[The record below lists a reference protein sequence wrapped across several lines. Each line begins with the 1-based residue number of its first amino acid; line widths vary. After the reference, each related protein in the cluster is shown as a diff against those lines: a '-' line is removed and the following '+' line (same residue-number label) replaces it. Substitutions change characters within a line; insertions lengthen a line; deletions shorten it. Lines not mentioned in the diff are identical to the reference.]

1 MAWERERDGDVQPR
15 NDALHQRNSF
25 RDLSKRALAE
35 RLPPHLSLIFV
46 YAINFASPVFTL
58 SVTFVWIISIISR
71 LYRYLLSRV
80 DVRLI
85 FKKPCYWSPWKVE
98 ISFARTNVRIERFF
112 DVRTFISFS
121 SQGRWNGKVERS
133 IENYATRLFSP
144 SCDFSRA

>member
-25 RDLSKRALAE
+25 RDLSKRALTE
-35 RLPPHLSLIFV
+35 KLPPHLSLIFV

-58 SVTFVWIISIISR
+58 SVTFVWIISIISLSTFKGR
-71 LYRYLLSRV
+71 LIF
-80 DVRLI
+80 VRLI

-121 SQGRWNGKVERS
+121 SQRTARWNGQ
-133 IENYATRLFSP
+133 
-144 SCDFSRA
+144 